1 MSKKIDWYLDFIDLD
16 YKPSKDE
23 LIVTYFVE
31 PTEGISMEEAAGRVA
46 SESSVGTWTTLAEL
60 PDRVKRL
67 MAKVYEIDGN
77 IVKIAYPIDLWEP
90 YNMPQLMS
98 GIAGN
103 IFGMKAV
110 KNLKLLDF
118 EPPREY
124 VESYKGPQFGIEGIR
139 KFMKI
144 EKRPITATVPKPKIG
159 WDVEEYAQEA
169 YKIWAGGIDLLK
181 DDENFTSLSFNKFE
195 ERVEKLFKMRDKV
208 ENETGERKGYL
219 INITAHADEMKRRA
233 KLVADH
239 GGEFVMIDIIT
250 TGWAALQTMREYLE
264 DLHLAIHAHRAMHAA
279 FTRNPKHGISMYV
292 VAKAARLVGVDEIHT
307 GTVVGKL
314 EGPLKEVKAI
324 NDFIRKEWY
333 NIKPIFPVSSGGLH
347 PGLLPDILKM
357 FGTDLVIQVGGG
369 VMGHPNGAM
378 AGAKAV
384 RDAIDAFLEG
394 ITLEEK
400 AKSSPELKA
409 ALEKWGHLKPV

>member
-1 MSKKIDWYLDFIDLD
+1 MTKKIDWYLDFVDLD

-23 LIVTYFVE
+23 LIVTYYVE
-31 PTEGISMEEAAGRVA
+31 PADGISMEEAAGRVA
-46 SESSVGTWTTLAEL
+46 SESSVGTWTTLTEL

-77 IVKIAYPIDLWEP
+77 IVKIAYPLDLWEP
-90 YNMPQLMS
+90 GNMPQLMS

-110 KNLKLLDF
+110 KNLRLLDY
-118 EPPREY
+118 EPPEEY
-124 VESYKGPQFGIEGIR
+124 LKAYKGPQFGIEGIR
-139 KFMKI
+139 RIMKI

-159 WDVEEYAQEA
+159 WTTQEYAEEA
-169 YKIWAGGIDLLK
+169 YKIWVGGVDLLK
-181 DDENFTSLSFNKFE
+181 DDENFTSLKINKFE
-195 ERVEKLFKMRDKV
+195 DRVKELFKVRDKV

-219 INITAHADEMKRRA
+219 INITSHTNDMIKRA
-233 KLVADH
+233 KIVAEH

-250 TGWAALQTMREYLE
+250 TGWAALQTMREVCE

-279 FTRNPKHGISMYV
+279 FTRNPKHGISMYA
-292 VAKAARLVGVDEIHT
+292 VAKTARIVGVDEIHT

-314 EGPLKEVKAI
+314 EGPLQEVLAI
-324 NDFIRKEWY
+324 NKFLRKEWY
-333 NIKPIFPVSSGGLH
+333 HIKPIFPVSSGGLH
-347 PGLLPDILKM
+347 PGLLPEVLKM

-369 VMGHPNGAM
+369 VMGHPQGAT

-384 RDAIDAFLEG
+384 RDAIDAYIED
-394 ITLEEK
+394 ISLEEK
-400 AKSSPELKA
+400 AKHSPELKA
-409 ALEKWGHLKPV
+409 ALEKWGYLKPV

>member
-1 MSKKIDWYLDFIDLD
+1 MTKKIDWYLDFVDLD

-23 LIVTYFVE
+23 LIVTYYVE
-31 PTEGISMEEAAGRVA
+31 PADGISMEEAAGRVA
-46 SESSVGTWTTLAEL
+46 SESSVGTWTTLTEL

-77 IVKIAYPIDLWEP
+77 IVKIAYPLDLWEP
-90 YNMPQLMS
+90 GNMPQLMS

-110 KNLKLLDF
+110 KNLRLLDY
-118 EPPREY
+118 EPPEEY
-124 VESYKGPQFGIEGIR
+124 LKAYKGPQFGIEGIR
-139 KFMKI
+139 RIMKI

-159 WDVEEYAQEA
+159 WTTQEYAEEA
-169 YKIWAGGIDLLK
+169 YKIWVGGVDLLK
-181 DDENFTSLSFNKFE
+181 DDENFTSLKINKFE
-195 ERVEKLFKMRDKV
+195 DRVKELFKVRDKV

-219 INITAHADEMKRRA
+219 INITSHTNDMIKRA
-233 KLVADH
+233 KLVAEH

-250 TGWAALQTMREYLE
+250 TGWAALQTMREVCE

-279 FTRNPKHGISMYV
+279 FTRNPKHGISMYA
-292 VAKAARLVGVDEIHT
+292 VAKTARIVGVDEIHT

-314 EGPLKEVKAI
+314 EGPLQEVLAI
-324 NDFIRKEWY
+324 NNFLRKEWY
-333 NIKPIFPVSSGGLH
+333 HIKPIFPVSSGGLH
-347 PGLLPDILKM
+347 PGLLPEVLKM

-369 VMGHPNGAM
+369 VMGHPQGAT

-384 RDAIDAFLEG
+384 RDAIDAYIEG
-394 ITLEEK
+394 ISLEEK
-400 AKSSPELKA
+400 AKHSPELKA
-409 ALEKWGHLKPV
+409 ALEKWGYLKPV